1 MNCCLRDDF
10 NLFLGGPLLVRI
22 AGSFSD
28 SSLDD
33 GSVLSDL
40 ESESSIE
47 LDDSAGCEDDPPEDV
62 SDLDRVEVSVT
73 DAGRA
78 DEV

>member
-1 MNCCLRDDF
+1 MNSLTFLLLLVFIR
-10 NLFLGGPLLVRI
+10 FLGGPLFLLFAVH
-22 AGSFSD
+22 SFSD

-47 LDDSAGCEDDPPEDV
+47 LENSFGCDDVPEDV
-62 SDLDRVEVSVT
+62 SDLDKAEVSVT
-73 DAGRA
+73 DAGLS
-78 DEV
+78 